1 MTPPPSLQ
9 VAREI
14 LADLSVKARS
24 EADAIDLVLHS
35 LADTEAKL
43 AMDLD
48 RRVPAPTQSHAL
60 DYHPHPLDRRYS
72 GPPVSSWATGDGVR
86 HRFDDRSHSEYDT
99 SGWTAFCGVSLENAM
114 PRPDPVDC
122 DRCDSIERAATGPFC
137 GHADKI
143 EVAAYPDGRLVAQC
157 GGCGARGPR
166 GDLLGYEPKTQREVT
181 AHWNRRHAQ
190 RLRIAVA
197 QPSDPAFCRHGLDFD
212 GGLASDGCKTSW
224 RPGDSAP
231 DLTRGE
237 SWRCR
242 RSDAR
247 VVQCALAAGHTGDCW
262 AP

>member
-9 VAREI
+9 GAREI
-14 LADLSVKARS
+14 LAALAVKARA
-24 EADAIDLVLHS
+24 EADAIDVVLHS

-72 GPPVSSWATGDGVR
+72 GPPVSSWATGDGTR
-86 HRFDDRSHSEYDT
+86 HRFDDRSHNEYDT
-99 SGWTAFCGVSLENAM
+99 SGWTAFCGVSLENAV

-122 DRCDSIERAATGPFC
+122 DRC
-137 GHADKI
+137 
-143 EVAAYPDGRLVAQC
+143 
-157 GGCGARGPR
+157 
-166 GDLLGYEPKTQREVT
+166 EPY
-181 AHWNRRHAQ
+181 
-190 RLRIAVA
+190 
-197 QPSDPAFCRHGLDFD
+197 DPAFCRHGLDFD

-224 RPGDSAP
+224 RPGDLAP

-247 VVQCALAAGHTGDCW
+247 VVPCALAAGHTGDCW